1 MQLAHP
7 VSLADKMPPSKGFLK
22 LLLMILVCCIFLLV
36 SMIMVAAGIWSTPYG
51 RNVLHKA
58 AVQSNGWLAAV
69 PPTERGTGW
78 ILKKLLHK
86 FTLEIPGFIVGYHG
100 DRGSM
105 YADAEVISRD
115 HPIAFRDGFAIF
127 SHKEVSG
134 VLTSADQPRGT
145 YLGASPVPHKCMGND
160 TLIFMGTGTEHTQ
173 VREFL
178 LSNIPAWKQI
188 DPMNGPPLD
197 LDFGEDEVC
206 AILCKLP
213 VCEEARFKVAN
224 AKFLALVHAHTNRY

>member
-1 MQLAHP
+1 MQSPRSA
-7 VSLADKMPPSKGFLK
+7 VVEKMPPSKGFLK
-22 LLLMILVCCIFLLV
+22 LLLMILVCFILLIF

-51 RNVLHKA
+51 RNVLHKV
-58 AVQSNGWLAAV
+58 AVQSSGWMVAV
-69 PPTERGTGW
+69 PPEERGSGW
-78 ILKKLLHK
+78 KLRKLLHTL
-86 FTLEIPGFIVGYHG
+86 TLEIPGFIIGYHG

-127 SHKEVSG
+127 NHKEVSD
-134 VLTSADQPRGT
+134 VLTSTEQPRGT

-160 TLIFMGTGTEHTQ
+160 TLIFMGTGAEHTQ

-188 DPMNGPPLD
+188 DPVSGPPLD
-197 LDFGEDEVC
+197 LDFGEDEVRSILSC
-206 AILCKLP
+206 AVDTHTGSSYQVSSNILHAC
-213 VCEEARFKVAN
+213 
-224 AKFLALVHAHTNRY
+224 VHACT